1 MARAVKRAGLFGGT
15 FNPIHVGHLRAA
27 EEVKNGFEL
36 DCVYFIPAALP
47 PHKDTAGLVSA
58 RDRQAMID
66 KAIAGNPGFSLSS
79 VEIRRQGRSYT
90 IDTVRAF
97 QADAAGDTDYYL
109 IIGMD
114 QFFEIDTWKTFEALF
129 DEIAFI
135 VMTRPPASG
144 TDPLK
149 RFDAMAEHARRHVDS
164 GYQPRAE
171 KMCLEHETRQPIWF
185 YEVTPLAISSS
196 RIRHLAKNRQSI
208 KYLVT
213 DKVEAYILAKDLYG

>member
-1 MARAVKRAGLFGGT
+1 MAHAVKRAGLFGGT
-15 FNPIHVGHLRAA
+15 FNPIHTGHLRAA
-27 EEVKNGFEL
+27 EEVKNGFGL
-36 DCVYFIPAALP
+36 DCVYFIPSALP
-47 PHKDTAGLVSA
+47 PHKDTAGLLNA

-66 KAIAGNPGFSLSS
+66 QAIADNPGFSLSS

-97 QADAAGDTDYYL
+97 QADSAGDTAYYL

-129 DEIAFI
+129 DEIPFI

-164 GYQPRAE
+164 GYQPRVDE
-171 KMCLEHETRQPIWF
+171 MCLVHETKQPIWF
-185 YEVTPLAISSS
+185 FEVTPLAISSS
-196 RIRHLAKNRQSI
+196 NIRKLLKNRESI

-213 DKVEAYILAKDLYG
+213 DTVEAYILAKDLYG